1 MWLTIILETI
11 TIMTKKLKDLAKSL
25 ILEKSSLDIASSL
38 DFEETDPLFIPIK
51 NNHVSLS
58 KKIESLEDADACMV
72 FYTFFRN
79 DTVPDKLVKGKME
92 TIRIPQR
99 GFGYID
105 PKQGEMS
112 LLYFDNGFSICAL
125 YDNTLQ
131 LQFYGVELMSIIIS
145 KKSITDLWDCYQI
158 AKKCISIKQKN
169 FEKGRKVMQKKI
181 NTMRRQL
188 DELTMKLGTIW
199 VGSK

>member
-1 MWLTIILETI
+1 MIFIWNLARNILFLWLTIILETI

-79 DTVPDKLVKGKME
+79 DTVADK
-92 TIRIPQR
+92 
-99 GFGYID
+99 
-105 PKQGEMS
+105 
-112 LLYFDNGFSICAL
+112 
-125 YDNTLQ
+125 
-131 LQFYGVELMSIIIS
+131 
-145 KKSITDLWDCYQI
+145 
-158 AKKCISIKQKN
+158 
-169 FEKGRKVMQKKI
+169 
-181 NTMRRQL
+181 
-188 DELTMKLGTIW
+188 
-199 VGSK
+199 